1 VVPGGLAGRRPSPPV
16 PAARTT
22 PPWVERDPD
31 RPDRPPSGMQGSEVF
46 LGKRRDLASVI
57 GTAAV
62 VVVVILILVLS
73 FTLG

>member
-1 VVPGGLAGRRPSPPV
+1 VPGALAGRRPSPPV
-16 PAARTT
+16 PAAHTM
-22 PPWVERDPD
+22 PPWVGRAPD
-31 RPDRPPSGMQGSEVF
+31 RTDRSPSDMQGSEVF

-62 VVVVILILVLS
+62 VLVVILILVLS

>member
-1 VVPGGLAGRRPSPPV
+1 V

-22 PPWVERDPD
+22 PPWVERA
-31 RPDRPPSGMQGSEVF
+31 PDRPPSGMQGSEVF

-57 GTAAV
+57 GTVVV
-62 VVVVILILVLS
+62 VVVVIVILVLS

>member
-1 VVPGGLAGRRPSPPV
+1 V
-16 PAARTT
+16 PAEHTT
-22 PPWVERDPD
+22 PPWVDREPD
-31 RPDRPPSGMQGSEVF
+31 RVDRPPSGMQGSEVF
-46 LGKRRDLASVI
+46 LGRRRELASVI

>member
-1 VVPGGLAGRRPSPPV
+1 M
-16 PAARTT
+16 
-22 PPWVERDPD
+22 PPWVGRAPD
-31 RPDRPPSGMQGSEVF
+31 RTDRSPSDMQGSEVF

-62 VVVVILILVLS
+62 VLVVILILVLS